1 MSNPVVQVELD
12 NCTFLS
18 DLMHLLMFKL
28 LMEVNVSLSFHDF
41 SLGPILHG
49 NMYEDRGEMV
59 STFIVCYALSS
70 AVGGHVSGSF
80 YRYVPI
86 NSWQLR
92 YFQYF

>member
-1 MSNPVVQVELD
+1 MASD

-28 LMEVNVSLSFHDF
+28 LMEVIVSLSFHDF

-80 YRYVPI
+80 YRYVATKV
-86 NSWQLR
+86 WHFW
-92 YFQYF
+92 YFWS